1 MTSTRRDAPAARAR
15 RAALIRRRVVAAT
28 LATFALAWGGHRR
41 LADRRADGPR
51 PHRRAA
57 YNARGALARHDRRAG
72 RARARPARRQLHEPE
87 PGRPDDPVRPRL
99 RARLDDDRDRR
110 RLAADRARAVLLRAR
125 PDRARTVAP
134 PAPVHGA
141 RLDAR
146 RRARSVRGERRR
158 RRVVPRHRRAG
169 RDPRVGAADLRRAS
183 SRCSTPTGATRSR
196 SATRWR
202 RSRPLSSPR
211 ASAPAASSTERWRP
225 RSWPPATG
233 RRPRSPFPLPLT
245 LSGPGAADGW
255 LRYGG
260 VVVLDDGTH
269 RVVEAR

>member
-1 MTSTRRDAPAARAR
+1 MTSTQRDAPAARAR
-15 RAALIRRRVVAAT
+15 RAVLSDAVRARLLHYEPSGTSGRAARVER
-28 LATFALAWGGHRR
+28 GGHRR
-41 LADRRADGPR
+41 RADRRADGPR

-57 YNARGALARHDRRAG
+57 YDARGALARHDRRAG

-146 RRARSVRGERRR
+146 RRERSVRGERRR
-158 RRVVPRHRRAG
+158 RPVVPRHRRGG

-183 SRCSTPTGATRSR
+183 SGCSMPTGATRSR

-225 RSWPPATG
+225 RSWPPASG
-233 RRPRSPFPLPLT
+233 RRPGSPSPCRS
-245 LSGPGAADGW
+245 
-255 LRYGG
+255 R
-260 VVVLDDGTH
+260 
-269 RVVEAR
+269 